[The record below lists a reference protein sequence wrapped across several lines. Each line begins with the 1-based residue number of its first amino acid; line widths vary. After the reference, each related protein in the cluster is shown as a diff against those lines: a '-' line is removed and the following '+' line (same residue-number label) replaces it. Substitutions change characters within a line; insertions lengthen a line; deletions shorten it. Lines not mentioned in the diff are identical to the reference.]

1 MVESDSKIC
10 VDTLLQESF
19 GCNWNISAICNN
31 VKCLALDLSCILALF
46 NDILSFSKKAVHV
59 LVLRMNT
66 DMVLPECG

>member
-19 GCNWNISAICNN
+19 GCNWNISTICNN
-31 VKCLALDLSCILALF
+31 VKCLLTLDLSCILILF

-59 LVLRMNT
+59 VVKLSKR
-66 DMVLPECG
+66 